1 MISFFIDATLYSI
14 ILKDKKMNSKNHEQK
29 ESNKK
34 GMNKSVLITG
44 ANRSIGLETAKQLS
58 EKGLFIYLGSRD
70 LEKGEEAVKELNK
83 KGFNNI
89 KAIQIDVNNPDSIL
103 AAKNI
108 IENEQ
113 GKLDILINN
122 AGVLGVLPQEP
133 SITSIEDIQKTFD
146 TNFFGVIRVTQVFL
160 ELLKKSDSPRIS
172 NITSGLGSL
181 TLHSDP
187 NWKYHA
193 IKGVCYVPSKAAL
206 NAFTITLAY
215 ELRDL
220 PFKVNAIDPGY
231 TATDFNHFSGPGTVE
246 SAAGFIIKHTLTDE
260 NGPTGK
266 FFSNDIEDE
275 SEESPW

>member
-1 MISFFIDATLYSI
+1 M
-14 ILKDKKMNSKNHEQK
+14 
-29 ESNKK
+29 
-34 GMNKSVLITG
+34 KSALITG

-58 EKGLFIYLGSRD
+58 EKGLFVYIGSRD
-70 LEKGEEAVKELNK
+70 LAKGEEVVKELIQD
-83 KGFNNI
+83 GFQNI
-89 KAIQIDVNNPDSIL
+89 KAIQIDVTDPESVL
-103 AAKNI
+103 AAKKI
-108 IENEQ
+108 VEQEQ
-113 GKLDILINN
+113 GKLDLLINN

-133 SITSIEDIQKTFD
+133 STNSIENIQQTFD
-146 TNFFGVIRVTQVFL
+146 TNFFGVITVTQTFL

-187 NWKYHA
+187 TWKYYT
-193 IKGVCYVPSKAAL
+193 IKALSYVSSKAAL
-206 NAFTITLAY
+206 NAFTIALAY

-231 TATDFNHFSGPGTVE
+231 TATDFNHFSGPGSVE
-246 SAAGFIIKHTLTDE
+246 SAASFIVKHTLTDE
-260 NGPTGK
+260 NAPTGK

>member
-1 MISFFIDATLYSI
+1 MKT
-14 ILKDKKMNSKNHEQK
+14 
-29 ESNKK
+29 
-34 GMNKSVLITG
+34 VLITG
-44 ANRSIGLETAKQLS
+44 GNRSIGLETVKQLS
-58 EKGLFIYLGSRD
+58 KKGLFVYLGSRD
-70 LEKGEEAVKELNK
+70 LKKGEEAVKKLNQD
-83 KGFNNI
+83 GYSNI
-89 KAIQIDVNNPDSIL
+89 KAIEIDVNNPETIL
-103 AAKNI
+103 AAKVI
-108 IENEQ
+108 VEQ
-113 GKLDILINN
+113 EKGQLDILINN
-122 AGVLGVLPQEP
+122 AGVIGVLPQEP
-133 SITSIEDIQKTFD
+133 STTSIEDIQNTFD
-146 TNFFGVIRVTQVFL
+146 TNFFGAIRVTQVFL
-160 ELLKKSDSPRIS
+160 DLLKKSDSPRIS

-187 NWKYHA
+187 TWKYHA

-246 SAAGFIIKHTLTDE
+246 SAASFIIKHTLTDE

-266 FFSNDIEDE
+266 FFSNDIDDE